1 MVLLV
6 PPYSDMRIFSLE
18 LSEEPSYSCL
28 ASSINAAEHEAA
40 DSDKAVKAINNTCI
54 LFLIAKFI
62 CAKSMAIRRND
73 CRIIKKIHQIFLFFI
88 PGCDD
93 KIYFSMQRFILL

>member
-1 MVLLV
+1 
-6 PPYSDMRIFSLE
+6 
-18 LSEEPSYSCL
+18 
-28 ASSINAAEHEAA
+28 
-40 DSDKAVKAINNTCI
+40 
-54 LFLIAKFI
+54 
-62 CAKSMAIRRND
+62 MAIRRND